1 MLDGDIKEIVRA
13 VIESDLAAPK
23 VPRSRVPRLK
33 KVRGCTD
40 AYNFLY
46 GQRAGYYTG
55 LAEGFMLERHRRR
68 LEPEEEDEIFAMM
81 EPYTAGLRGYFAFY
95 SQEAR
100 PARRDNNKKK
110 KKEEEK
116 KK

>member
-23 VPRSRVPRLK
+23 VPRSRVPKLK
-33 KVRGCTD
+33 KVWGCTD

-46 GQRAGYYTG
+46 GQRTGYYTG

-68 LEPEEEDEIFAMM
+68 LEPEEEDEIFAMI
-81 EPYTAGLRGYFAFY
+81 EPYTTDLRGYFAFY
-95 SQEAR
+95 GQKAR
-100 PARRDNNKKK
+100 PPVKRISSK
-110 KKEEEK
+110 EK